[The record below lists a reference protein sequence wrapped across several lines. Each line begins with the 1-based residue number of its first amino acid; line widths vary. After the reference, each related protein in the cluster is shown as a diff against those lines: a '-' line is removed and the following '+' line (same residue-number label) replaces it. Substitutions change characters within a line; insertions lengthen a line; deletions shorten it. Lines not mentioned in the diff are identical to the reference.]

1 MTRLGDEMTRYASFL
16 ASEFDSFLFAP
27 IGEER
32 NGMLLSVLSAL
43 ARLDVDPWQEAAKL
57 ALLPEATATETLA
70 ALIMALPDEPSMHRD
85 PATIA
90 ARLVPLLPRRANAP
104 PPRETLHGFGASPK
118 FRYALSMVLINVIL
132 MAVLLGAECVAASH
146 RPLPPVVAKNPAHV
160 SDTVSPQVKTP
171 RSH

>member
-1 MTRLGDEMTRYASFL
+1 MTRSASLL

-57 ALLPEATATETLA
+57 ALLPDATAADRLTE
-70 ALIMALPDEPSMHRD
+70 LIMALPDEPLAHRD

-90 ARLVPLLPRRANAP
+90 ARLVGLLPRRANV
-104 PPRETLHGFGASPK
+104 PPRKTLRGIVASPK
-118 FRYALSMVLINVIL
+118 FRFVISLVMLNVIL
-132 MAVLLGAECVAASH
+132 MAVLFGVQFVTISHQAAA
-146 RPLPPVVAKNPAHV
+146 PVDKNHAQA
-160 SDTVSPQVKTP
+160 SGTVSPQAKP
-171 RSH
+171 PGSR